1 MRPVTTAVASGS
13 VTSLVFAL
21 AKEFLVNQVPIPPD
35 LSQDLCSI
43 TEAFSSQSW
52 YLDHSSF
59 LLGLLV
65 GLSAGP
71 IIDLLFFLRLSWS
84 RFLRS
89 RWAGGSRA
97 LYRVLE

>member
-13 VTSLVFAL
+13 LTSLVVAL
-21 AKEFLVNQVPIPPD
+21 AKEFLVTQIPVVPE
-35 LSQDLCSI
+35 LTQDLCSI
-43 TEAFSSQSW
+43 TEALSSPDW
-52 YLDHSSF
+52 HLDHYSL
-59 LLGLLV
+59 LLGILI

-84 RFLRS
+84 RFLRG